1 MQVTATQAKNK
12 FGYLCAQAKT
22 EEVIVEKDGRF
33 DSVILSYEQFR
44 ALKDA
49 RATKTI
55 AQRKREFNETYKDWL
70 AAQKQDFE
78 TNGLWCDGVVA
89 W

>member
-1 MQVTATQAKNK
+1 MQVTATEAKNK
-12 FGYLCAQAKT
+12 FGYFCAQAKT

-33 DSVILSYEQFR
+33 DSVILSYEQYR

-49 RATKTI
+49 QTTKTK
-55 AQRKREFNETYKDWL
+55 AQRRREFNETYKDWL

-78 TNGLWCDGVVA
+78 KNGLWCDGVVA